1 MNTPSGVS
9 QPPPQSATPPSAVA
23 RLLKTLA
30 AVEAFEVKAVLL
42 SMFYFLFLFGSY
54 SVIKPVR
61 DAMGTVYGVKHLQ
74 ELFTVTLIASLVFAP
89 LYAGLA
95 SRMKLSTF
103 LPWVYGFVA
112 ATILVFYALFAS
124 GRYQDRWIAAAFYVW
139 VSTFN
144 LLIISVFWTF
154 MADIFSRAQA
164 KRLFG
169 FIAAGGTIGGIV
181 GPAIATFL
189 AKSVGNNGLM
199 LIAAG
204 GFVVTAVMVNLLAKE
219 KENLLA
225 HGGEAQHTTLNHRL
239 GGNPIDGFVLLFR
252 SPYLL
257 LLALFLLLMTWISTI
272 VYFQLGDL
280 ITKAFDSK
288 EARTQ
293 AYATIDLT
301 VNSLAVL
308 VQLFG
313 TGRII
318 QRFGVQTGLLLNP
331 IIMVIAFLAVAFSPV
346 LMILGGIQIVR
357 RVAEYA
363 VAKPTRE
370 MLFTVVDQESKYK
383 AKNVID
389 TVVYRFGDFSSA
401 WVSAAV
407 LPYGV
412 TGLAVFGAITSVVW
426 FPVAYLLGKRYESVR
441 SGDLVDGSRAGAP
454 APQQPTSG
462 HG

>member
-9 QPPPQSATPPSAVA
+9 PPPQKSGLAAPPSALA
-23 RLLKTLA
+23 RLLKTVA

-42 SMFYFLFLFGSY
+42 SMLYFLFLFGSY

-74 ELFTVTLIASLVFAP
+74 ELFTVTLIASLVFSP

-112 ATILVFYALFAS
+112 ATILVFYAMFVS

-204 GFVVTAVMVNLLAKE
+204 GFVVTAVMVTLLAKE
-219 KENLLA
+219 KEKLLA
-225 HGGEAQHTTLNHRL
+225 HGGEVQKTTLNHRL
-239 GGNPIDGFVLLFR
+239 GGNPLDGFLLLFR

-280 ITKAFDSK
+280 ITKAFESK

-389 TVVYRFGDFSSA
+389 TVIYRFGDFSSA

-412 TGLAVFGAITSVVW
+412 TGLAVFGVITSVLW
-426 FPVAYLLGKRYESVR
+426 FPVAYVLGKRYESVR
-441 SGDLVDGSRAGAP
+441 SGDLVGGKTTAA
-454 APQQPTSG
+454 ASG